1 MSLATL
7 LSILPIAATAMFAQ
21 SNTVEI
27 DEPRTFTI
35 DVAHSNVGFKAKHL
49 GILNVNGRFSEYDAT
64 LSLDPSDLST
74 LKATAAV
81 RIASID
87 TGVER
92 RDGHLKSADF
102 FDAENHPTM
111 TFESKEVRNIAGT
124 SFELHGDL
132 TIRGTTK
139 PIVLKG
145 ELLGT
150 ANFMG
155 KDRVAIQASGSI
167 NRFDYGLQWN
177 ALTEAGGLVV
187 SQDIEIILE
196 IQAVAN

>member
-7 LSILPIAATAMFAQ
+7 LSILPLAATAMFAP

-49 GILNVNGRFSEYDAT
+49 GILNVNGRFSEYEAT

-74 LKATAAV
+74 LKATASV

-111 TFESKEVRNIAGT
+111 TFVSKEVRNVAGT

-139 PIVLKG
+139 PVVLKG

-155 KDRVAIQASGSI
+155 KDRVAIQATGSI

-187 SQDIEIILE
+187 SQDIEIVLE
-196 IQAVAN
+196 IQAVAD